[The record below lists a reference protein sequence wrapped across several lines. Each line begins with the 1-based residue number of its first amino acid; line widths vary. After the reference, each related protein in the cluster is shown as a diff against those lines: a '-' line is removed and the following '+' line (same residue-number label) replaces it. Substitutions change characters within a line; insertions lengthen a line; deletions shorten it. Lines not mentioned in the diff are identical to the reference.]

1 MKTYAMMIGNRKE
14 LVKRIEALT
23 GGKSR
28 YTFMPRCAYEI
39 GAFAVEKDG
48 TLTVQDDADQ
58 SVIDTLKAEGM
69 IGEEITAES
78 IETAEPEQTDET
90 EETEEPEQPAL
101 PTSTDEWDDDEDDSD
116 WDDGEEETSEDETE
130 ETAEPEETE
139 DSPEDTEEDD
149 EPEPAAEPESTP
161 PATED
166 AWDDEPEDELTDE
179 PETTELSE
187 PLTAEIS
194 FPLSQHTVQ
203 SLTNLICMIHSCGAL
218 LSKATGGEFY
228 ADKSLADAILDD
240 KTFRSIHELIAYIRE
255 WEETNPELKGIR
267 FADDKLIFDGFGQA
281 QDAETVQTYTKLAAA
296 MNKMAITQKR
306 VQAKDVDD
314 SNEKYALRIWLIRL
328 GLNGADFKADRKR
341 LMAPLSGHTAF
352 RNDAERERWEAKQKA
367 KREAAKAEQNE
378 EEENDAVSE

>member
-1 MKTYAMMIGNRKE
+1 MKTYTMMIGNRKE

-23 GGKSR
+23 GEKSR

-69 IGEEITAES
+69 IGDEITAES
-78 IETAEPEQTDET
+78 I
-90 EETEEPEQPAL
+90 
-101 PTSTDEWDDDEDDSD
+101 
-116 WDDGEEETSEDETE
+116 GTSE
-130 ETAEPEETE
+130 
-139 DSPEDTEEDD
+139 SEDT
-149 EPEPAAEPESTP
+149 
-161 PATED
+161 TEF
-166 AWDDEPEDELTDE
+166 P
-179 PETTELSE
+179 E
-187 PLTAEIS
+187 PLTTEIS

-203 SLTNLICMIHSCGAL
+203 SLTNLICMIHARGAL
-218 LSKATGGEFY
+218 LSKATGGDFY
-228 ADKSLADAILDD
+228 ADKSLIDAILDD
-240 KTFRSIHELIAYIRE
+240 KTFRSIYELIAYIRE

-267 FADDKLIFDGFGQA
+267 FADDKVIFDGFGQA

-367 KREAAKAEQNE
+367 KRDAAKAEQTE
-378 EEENDAVSE
+378 EEKNDAVSE

>member
-1 MKTYAMMIGNRKE
+1 MEIKFNIEKSQRKALAQKIGE
-14 LVKRIEALT
+14 LT
-23 GGKSR
+23 GAEVKYLGVPSCGYQIDFFTLGKDAVLSFSDR
-28 YTFMPRCAYEI
+28 SDTEI
-39 GAFAVEKDG
+39 VEKVLTGLAEAGYASETVTPPEG
-48 TLTVQDDADQ
+48 TETDL
-58 SVIDTLKAEGM
+58 DT
-69 IGEEITAES
+69 
-78 IETAEPEQTDET
+78 
-90 EETEEPEQPAL
+90 
-101 PTSTDEWDDDEDDSD
+101 
-116 WDDGEEETSEDETE
+116 EDEP
-130 ETAEPEETE
+130 ADEPEET
-139 DSPEDTEEDD
+139 
-149 EPEPAAEPESTP
+149 
-161 PATED
+161 
-166 AWDDEPEDELTDE
+166 
-179 PETTELSE
+179 TELPE
-187 PLTAEIS
+187 PLTTEIS

-203 SLTNLICMIHSCGAL
+203 SLMNLICMIHSRGAL

-228 ADKSLADAILDD
+228 VDKSLADAILDD

-267 FADDKLIFDGFGQA
+267 FADDKLIFDGFGTA
-281 QDAETVQTYTKLAAA
+281 TDAETVQTFTKLAAA

-367 KREAAKAEQNE
+367 KRDAAKAEQTE